1 MNKRERNR
9 LRNRRRMARIA
20 LELFLENGFDGTTI
34 DEIAERAGVSSRTFF
49 RYFPTKE
56 VAFFANQDERLVRFG
71 EMLADAQEGETAYE
85 RVRRVC
91 LMEATRYMEE
101 REVERRQYEIVMASN
116 HLLAYDLQLDQ
127 AWEQAIYETLVGAGQ
142 SERVALVIAGAII
155 GMIRAELRTWL
166 RSGTD
171 YDLVE
176 RGAEA
181 FEILEAGF
189 TSRQS

>member
-34 DEIAERAGVSSRTFF
+34 DEIADRAGVSSRTFF

-56 VAFFANQDERLVRFG
+56 VAFFANQEERLGRFQ
-71 EMLADAQEGETAYE
+71 EALAEEREGENAYE

-91 LMEATRYMEE
+91 LEEAARYMEE
-101 REVERRQYEIVMASN
+101 RDVETRQYEIVMASN

-127 AWEQAIYETLVGAGQ
+127 AWEQAIYETLVQGGHA
-142 SERVALVIAGAII
+142 ERVALVVAGAVI
-155 GMIRAELRTWL
+155 GVIRAQLRTWF
-166 RSGTD
+166 RAGSN
-171 YDLVE
+171 YDIVE
-176 RGAEA
+176 RGRDA
-181 FEILEAGF
+181 FVILEAAF
-189 TSRQS
+189 ET